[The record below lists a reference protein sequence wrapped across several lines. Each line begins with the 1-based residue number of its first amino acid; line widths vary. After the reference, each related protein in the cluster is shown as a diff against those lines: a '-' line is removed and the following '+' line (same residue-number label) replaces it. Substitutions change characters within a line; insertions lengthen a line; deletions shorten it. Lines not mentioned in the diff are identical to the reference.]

1 MRQMTIQFLKI
12 RNNFIYNH
20 FCIIMNLFFIQ
31 LIFLTMVSNFQDV
44 LSIQNLKS
52 CEINIKPK
60 FKILTSN
67 KTDCPKQS
75 KNQP

>member
-1 MRQMTIQFLKI
+1 MFS
-12 RNNFIYNH
+12 Y
-20 FCIIMNLFFIQ
+20 
-31 LIFLTMVSNFQDV
+31 FQDV

-52 CEINIKPK
+52 CEINKKPK

-67 KTDCPKQS
+67 KTDCPKLS